1 MEKIAAVLLMKF
13 KIFNQQEGCKK
24 PRTAK
29 NPGQEFIQ
37 NRGTIYPPF
46 IQYITPSAPIETD
59 EVTLYSVLIV
69 GL

>member
-1 MEKIAAVLLMKF
+1 LLKF
-13 KIFNQQEGCKK
+13 WFFSFFQGCKK
-24 PRTAK
+24 PGTAK

>member
-1 MEKIAAVLLMKF
+1 MLKRQKKINCQLILKL
-13 KIFNQQEGCKK
+13 NQGCKK
-24 PRTAK
+24 PGTAK
-29 NPGQEFIQ
+29 NLGQEFIQ

>member
-1 MEKIAAVLLMKF
+1 LPKRFLIVF
-13 KIFNQQEGCKK
+13 FVFSRG
-24 PRTAK
+24 